1 MPYEVIRCG
10 LWFRRMHELALADS
24 AQTIEQERGKL
35 AEAKE
40 EAAAEAQR
48 YAELE
53 SKLQGIETEL
63 SASHQQLQQHGDALR
78 DAEADKRALQA
89 TIDEQALQ
97 HKHEATQAAA
107 TLSRE
112 EEKYA
117 KVGAWAAFI
126 LLFQPLHLVES
137 I

>member
-1 MPYEVIRCG
+1 MAEEQKA
-10 LWFRRMHELALADS
+10 HELALAES
-24 AQTIEQERGKL
+24 AQTTEQEREKL

-63 SASHQQLQQHGDALR
+63 SSLHQQLQQHGDALR

-89 TIDEQALQ
+89 TIDEQAV
-97 HKHEATQAAA
+97 
-107 TLSRE
+107 LSSARE
-112 EEKYA
+112 QE
-117 KVGAWAAFI
+117 FN
-126 LLFQPLHLVES
+126 ES
-137 I
+137 LANSESQKQVDSAI

>member
-1 MPYEVIRCG
+1 MAEEQRA
-10 LWFRRMHELALADS
+10 HELALAES

-53 SKLQGIETEL
+53 SKFLGIEAEHTTAL
-63 SASHQQLQQHGDALR
+63 QQLQQHGDALR

-117 KVGAWAAFI
+117 KVGAWAAFM
-126 LLFQPLHLVES
+126 LLFHPLHLVES